1 MTISVYRDMTAETN
15 QDHRWVRYSDVRMP
29 VTVAEGE
36 AALDLISTKIA
47 NIEARL
53 ADNPNNE
60 PELVNALTKWGER
73 LAEVEWTTA
82 RLRAGEAAPS
92 MDLARE
98 RAAHAE
104 ATRKLDAMRVQLKA
118 LESKAARLSRHRGQ
132 TDEEIIEGLRTH
144 NASLLRAIEDRN
156 ATIERLKAAPL
167 QPAPAAPDAA
177 EQKRRLIDRAHEHC
191 AAGLEAFDEL
201 HSAGVSLPPLS
212 RFIVYKFANALPAG
226 YRSKWRAIHL
236 ARIEEAAA
244 AFIAPEAEGDR

>member
-73 LAEVEWTTA
+73 LAEVEWTME
-82 RLRAGEAAPS
+82 RLRAGEAVPS
-92 MDLARE
+92 MDLAKE

-104 ATRKLDAMRVQLKA
+104 TTRKLDAMRVQLKA

-132 TDEEIIEGLRTH
+132 SDEEIIDGLRTQ
-144 NASLLRAIEDRN
+144 NAALLRAVEDRN
-156 ATIERLKAAPL
+156 ATIERLKEAPR
-167 QPAPAAPDAA
+167 QAAPAAPDAA
-177 EQKRRLIDRAHEHC
+177 DQKRRLIESLHEHC
-191 AAGLEAFDEL
+191 ASGLAAFDEL
-201 HSAGVSLPPLS
+201 RAAGVALPPIS
-212 RFIVYKFANALPAG
+212 RLIAYKFESRLPAG
-226 YRSKWRAIHL
+226 YRAKWRVLHL
-236 ARIEEAAA
+236 AHVEDAAA
-244 AFIAPEAEGDR
+244 SFVEPEPGQ